1 MREQTERT
9 LADPRAH
16 SERNGLFFRSL
27 RSLWRRALFSLTALA
42 VAEGSF
48 HGVPQ
53 SGRREWWACLDLNQ
67 GPSGYEPVALTTE
80 LQALRFNASAP
91 RGSPE
96 CVVYQRVNCENLRN
110 DRDKDRGGQALR
122 SGDRRGNSRS

>member
-48 HGVPQ
+48 FAHCARCGGGLFFLR
-53 SGRREWWACLDLNQ
+53 SLRSLWRRALFF
-67 GPSGYEPVALTTE
+67 ALTSLAVAE
-80 LQALRFNASAP
+80 
-91 RGSPE
+91 GSFFAHFAR
-96 CVVYQRVNCENLRN
+96 C
-110 DRDKDRGGQALR
+110 GGGLSSPGPAVGAKGMVGLPGLEPGTVR
-122 SGDRRGNSRS
+122 L